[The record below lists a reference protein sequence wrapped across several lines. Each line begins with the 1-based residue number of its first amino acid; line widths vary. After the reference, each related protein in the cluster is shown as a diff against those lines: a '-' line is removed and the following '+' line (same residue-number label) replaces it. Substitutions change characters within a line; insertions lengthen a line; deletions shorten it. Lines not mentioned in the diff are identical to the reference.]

1 MFDLLGLPGLWLT
14 GQLSLVLFDGGPE
27 AAPHRWK
34 RPLCYANYG
43 LDPSLGTAIVDS
55 SGPCGQS
62 PFLASRFFQY
72 TMAEKDGDGDKDK
85 KKEPKGEERSWSG
98 VSSVWEFQASMVEP
112 SSEEFYLPPCQG
124 GDIISREVPK
134 YLEDATLGLRGGPG
148 DSKKAG
154 DASPQRCLGPK
165 MCCLG
170 SHSRMPEPRTDNAR
184 RVGELRRFLAND
196 SALRIASSLFWLALS
211 AIFHCVPDQVV
222 QVSRTLLGRSW
233 HSFQLEVGDAH
244 DGLFHDLP
252 TRQWVLS
259 SVPFIFSQVIF
270 RMYFDG
276 FPEDRHE
283 FTADA
288 VRMGFQINLDTARKL
303 RSNLFLR
310 RVVDSPHV
318 NQTDFLAG
326 QRRQAELEQQ
336 NYHTR
341 PLKFGH
347 LDAPRPDEIQLE
359 HVLQARADRRDGK
372 SNWLSA
378 SVSLSPQSK
387 KDLVPTEL
395 SALEKIRR
403 LGSVFAGDD
412 LEDDLEEPMMKRH
425 RQQLL
430 EQKLKAET
438 LPARFCKTELNTT
451 WVSPGMLS
459 IEEERHLHNLHMT

>member
-1 MFDLLGLPGLWLT
+1 MAKSKGKNVSPT
-14 GQLSLVLFDGGPE
+14 NKSAKARASTNQLAVLC
-27 AAPHRWK
+27 K
-34 RPLCYANYG
+34 RRMPMIKQITVPFPITVTMVRSHPKSQNHH
-43 LDPSLGTAIVDS
+43 IVR
-55 SGPCGQS
+55 
-62 PFLASRFFQY
+62 SRFFQY

-112 SSEEFYLPPCQG
+112 SSEG

-154 DASPQRCLGPK
+154 DASPQR
-165 MCCLG
+165 
-170 SHSRMPEPRTDNAR
+170 TDNAR

-196 SALRIASSLFWLALS
+196 SAVMIASSLFWLALS

-276 FPEDRHE
+276 FPEDRHVVLNYSNNFINNIMLLVHFE
-283 FTADA
+283 M
-288 VRMGFQINLDTARKL
+288 MGFQINLDTARKL

-347 LDAPRPDEIQLE
+347 LDATFL
-359 HVLQARADRRDGK
+359 
-372 SNWLSA
+372 
-378 SVSLSPQSK
+378 
-387 KDLVPTEL
+387 
-395 SALEKIRR
+395 
-403 LGSVFAGDD
+403 
-412 LEDDLEEPMMKRH
+412 
-425 RQQLL
+425 
-430 EQKLKAET
+430 
-438 LPARFCKTELNTT
+438 
-451 WVSPGMLS
+451 
-459 IEEERHLHNLHMT
+459 